1 MVRNAGTCLYKEA
14 RLNIE
19 PAFPGSTISITLPA
33 KSANAIG
40 FSTRPKRTIYS
51 EKDAGIDDDA
61 FTKRHLANDGSVYF
75 RRRHTYPRSFLWR
88 MLDERKTLEIQA
100 VDLENDE
107 RSTHEANLTLL
118 LHFSSPIRPFC
129 VAFADPD
136 DKSSISVFAI
146 TTTNELYSLS
156 IPCAFFSRE
165 SASEVEID
173 FWCKR
178 SSPALLHANTPYR
191 LVAVGIDQ
199 LLVSLDSGS
208 ILRLVREDKDDTIWT
223 EATFQHSNWSLTLRG
238 VLPWKGQ
245 QTVRFGTTDLVASTA
260 ANMALSPDGDHI
272 ICVCLDHTLR
282 MFNLQSGKM
291 TRQQDLINV
300 EDDAQDRNQSHLL
313 GPSQPRLMQIVV
325 VTGVANV
332 SYFVIVYSPIQHE
345 FKFYGVRSS
354 DAAAPEAFV
363 DIQPDFSFVPP
374 IDDLMNATVWN
385 LEEFFVVPSGSGWKG
400 TALWLRAR
408 SGPSSRV
415 FSIIFDPSD
424 DSERLPRVW
433 KNDWTTVDSGPL
445 TIEGLRKEPK
455 NPGEQD
461 WDASELYEIDITERW
476 LDFLFIPGRFTIPTL
491 ETALFI
497 LRKGLDSDRRSARL
511 KGSLKDRL
519 CTTIAE
525 AAQKHVPEVSTE
537 NYEQL
542 IAEQWDAYY
551 GLVKDLHKR
560 RGESLSLAYDPVSD
574 QPWLVLSDCLSAI
587 RKCSEPEA
595 ILNNS
600 DILTVRHQH
609 PTGPLRKTLQK
620 PEAQSLE
627 VRRLLNA
634 AASFRRRLPPLFQ
647 QDLKRHLHADL
658 LQSRSITVID
668 RMEQMEADC
677 DLTSVVTEDDLAS
690 LIEDLGNGNGIS
702 HLSTEVF
709 QSALRALK
717 FERKGGQPRSTQTA
731 RYGLKA
737 LLRIAQETL
746 DFNYES
752 LLDLLV
758 LILFMQFE
766 EDISDDFD
774 ASVIFFDLINEFKDW
789 LVLDWIATTVWSH
802 QTPTGRSSTRWM
814 KEFDDAS
821 KTSSRFPITQTALEG
836 MFGYGA
842 TSIPMPSN
850 LKTGFLTYWG
860 QGWLASIFSA
870 QGQTF
875 DSVVE
880 DMMGKLLFQKEY
892 HLAKDFSKF
901 LPESSWASYLK
912 GRMHITLG
920 ENELASPC
928 FQKPAYNLA
937 LGIGFSVDM
946 ADTARLVPETEQ
958 DLFSDGLPKY
968 YNHVLGLFE
977 KAKAYS
983 FAADYARLGLSS
995 MIGFEDEVLRTE
1007 LLQRLFTASIQT
1019 SRFEEAYT
1027 AMTRHSDSALKL
1039 SSLKSLVTSMVAQAQ
1054 TAALLKFPLVGLVE
1068 EMDTI
1073 LSDLCQ
1079 KTLNI
1084 GSGPP
1089 YHQILY
1095 SFRVSR
1101 GNFRGAATIL
1111 YERLQRLKSTS
1122 SKVHDPADE
1131 SLIQCYLMIINALSS
1146 VSPQDAYILAD
1157 QRIDE
1162 GMPQFLH
1169 GPIGTAK
1176 KLLKRHIVTLDTL
1189 RKEYQEELDRVAAIE
1204 NGHFAFMDPADEMDI
1219 L

>member
-19 PAFPGSTISITLPA
+19 PAFPGSTISFTLPA

-40 FSTRPKRTIYS
+40 FSTRPKRTVYD
-51 EKDAGIDDDA
+51 EKDTGSDDDA

-107 RSTHEANLTLL
+107 RSTHEADLTLL

-129 VAFADPD
+129 VAFAEQEDQN
-136 DKSSISVFAI
+136 SITVFAI
-146 TTTNELYSLS
+146 TTTNELYTMC
-156 IPCAFFSRE
+156 IPCAFFSKE
-165 SASEVEID
+165 VASEVEIEH
-173 FWCKR
+173 WCKR
-178 SSPALLHANTPYR
+178 STPALLHANTPYR

-199 LLVSLDSGS
+199 LLVSLDNGS
-208 ILRLVREDKDDTIWT
+208 ILRLLRENKDDILWT

-245 QTVRFGTTDLVASTA
+245 QTVRFGNTDLVASTA
-260 ANMALSPDGDHI
+260 ANMSLSPDGSHI

-282 MFNLQSGKM
+282 MFNLQSGRM
-291 TRQQDLINV
+291 TRQQDLLDI

-313 GPSQPRLMQIVV
+313 GSSQPRLMQIVE
-325 VTGVANV
+325 VTGAANV
-332 SYFVIVYSPIQHE
+332 SYFVIVYSPIRHE

-354 DAAAPEAFV
+354 DAAPEAFV

-374 IDDLMNATVWN
+374 IDDLMNATVWT
-385 LEEFFVVPSGSGWKG
+385 LEEFFIVPSGSGWKG
-400 TALWLRAR
+400 TTLWLRAR

-415 FSIIFDPSD
+415 FSIMFDPSD

-433 KNDWTTVDSGPL
+433 HTDWTTVDSGPL
-445 TIEGLRKEPK
+445 TIEGLRKEPT

-461 WDASELYEIDITERW
+461 WDASELYEVDITEKW
-476 LDFLFIPGRFTIPTL
+476 LDFLFVPGRFTIATL

-497 LRKGLDSDRRSARL
+497 LRKGLDGDRGPARL
-511 KGSLKDRL
+511 KGLLKDRL
-519 CTTIAE
+519 CATIAE
-525 AAQKHVPEVSTE
+525 AARKHAPEDTTE

-542 IAEQWDAYY
+542 IAIQWDAYY

-560 RGESLSLAYDPVSD
+560 RGESLSLAYDPVAD
-574 QPWLVLSDCLSAI
+574 QPWVVLSDCLSAI
-587 RKCSEPEA
+587 RKCSEPES

-600 DILTVRHQH
+600 DVLTNRLH
-609 PTGPLRKTLQK
+609 PSGPLRKALQK

-634 AASFRRRLPPLFQ
+634 ASSFRRRLPASFQ
-647 QDLKRHLHADL
+647 RDLKRDLHADL
-658 LQSRSITVID
+658 LQSRSVTVID

-690 LIEDLGNGNGIS
+690 LIEDLGNGIN

-709 QSALRALK
+709 QSAIRALK
-717 FERKGGQPRSTQTA
+717 FERKGGQPRSTQSA

-737 LLRIAQETL
+737 LLRIASETL
-746 DFNYES
+746 DFNYET

-774 ASVIFFDLINEFKDW
+774 ASVVFFDLMNEFKDW
-789 LVLDWIATTVWSH
+789 IVLDWIATTVWSH

-814 KEFDDAS
+814 KEFHDAS

-842 TSIPMPSN
+842 TSIPMPGN

-870 QGQTF
+870 QQGQTF

-892 HLAKDFSKF
+892 DLAKDFSKF
-901 LPESSWASYLK
+901 LPESNWASYLK
-912 GRMHITLG
+912 
-920 ENELASPC
+920 
-928 FQKPAYNLA
+928 A

-968 YNHVLGLFE
+968 YSHVLGLFE

-983 FAADYARLGLSS
+983 FMADYARLGLNS
-995 MIGFEDEVLRTE
+995 MIGFEDEILRTE

-1122 SKVHDPADE
+1122 SKIHDPADE
-1131 SLIQCYLMIINALSS
+1131 SLIHCYLMIINALSS

-1162 GMPQFLH
+1162 GIPQFLH

-1189 RKEYQEELDRVAAIE
+1189 RKEYQAELDRVAAIE